1 MSIPRPFPFLRRL
14 ALFSLALALPLAFS
28 ACGGGN
34 DSGNGSSDGSAPYD
48 HKPAFDCSGSW
59 ATTFD
64 GVYLGTTVFNMAR
77 DGKLTGTMKLAN
89 GESGNLNGHLA
100 AHQADFQNLHQLNFI
115 KKTKPCLQRRI
126 ISEIPAIPAHGVV
139 VEAEGAGEVAVA
151 GEVDVNSPWREIFAM
166 YA

>member
-100 AHQADFQNLHQLNFI
+100 AHQAEWTIAFPSVSYLASVTFDASHNNGSG
-115 KKTKPCLQRRI
+115 TMVT
-126 ISEIPAIPAHGVV
+126 SSGVTHTL
-139 VEAEGAGEVAVA
+139 
-151 GEVDVNSPWREIFAM
+151 SLSR
-166 YA
+166 